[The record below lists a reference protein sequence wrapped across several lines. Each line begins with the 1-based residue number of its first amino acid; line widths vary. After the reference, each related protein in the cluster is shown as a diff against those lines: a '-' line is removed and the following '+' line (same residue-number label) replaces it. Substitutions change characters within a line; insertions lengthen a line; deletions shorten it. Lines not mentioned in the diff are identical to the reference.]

1 MKKTEKTEKT
11 PFTFSYS
18 LLKVELVHFNIED
31 SGVIYQD
38 KDSIT
43 DLRPN
48 ISAGVLKNEY
58 IIDYAINC
66 KAFQNNEICSITT
79 SSQFKTQT
87 NLDILDNLNN
97 KDVVDFIARLGFIAN
112 SQLMGMFRVKS
123 DGTSY
128 SRFCI
133 PIRDMQELS
142 TVLYSEYNRR

>member
-1 MKKTEKTEKT
+1 MKKEEKT

-31 SGVIYQD
+31 CGVIYQD

-43 DLRPN
+43 DIRPN
-48 ISAGVLKNEY
+48 ISAGILKNEY

-66 KAFQNNEICSITT
+66 KVFQHNEICSITT

-112 SQLMGMFRVKS
+112 SQLMGMFRIKS

-128 SRFCI
+128 SGFCI

-142 TVLYSEYNRR
+142 VIFYSEYNRR